1 MFTDVKIPQ
10 FYPILTPHPCDT
22 KYHSIF
28 NMNRSTLLSQVFFV
42 FFLVVFQYNEC
53 IKGGKGLVSKKS
65 PIHQPSASH
74 RFVRRGSATLIQRS
88 ASSWP
93 RRSSDSA
100 WMLVPRASWGPWLP
114 YVDLGDE
121 FWWAKMPFR

>member
-1 MFTDVKIPQ
+1 MYQRGEGIGIEEIT
-10 FYPILTPHPCDT
+10 HPPAIT
-22 KYHSIF
+22 
-28 NMNRSTLLSQVFFV
+28 
-42 FFLVVFQYNEC
+42 
-53 IKGGKGLVSKKS
+53 
-65 PIHQPSASH
+65 SH

-100 WMLVPRASWGPWLP
+100 WMLVPGASWGFP

-121 FWWAKMPFR
+121 FGGQKCQFVS